1 MFVKRLP
8 RFEYHEPSSVEEAME
23 ILGTHQGHCK
33 VIAGGTDL
41 LVSMKKRERVPLHL
55 VNLKGIDELKGINY
69 EDDEGL
75 KIGSLVTLA
84 EIENAEVI
92 KEACPMLKDAAEVMA
107 APQIRSLGTIGGN
120 LCSASPSADTAPP
133 LIASG
138 ASVRIIGSQ
147 GERELPVE
155 EFFRNPG
162 ESVLEDTEIL
172 SHIFIPAP
180 PGNSGAAYLKLMRRG
195 AMDLALVGVA
205 VYLEAEDE
213 RGLCTGARI
222 ALGAV
227 APTPIRAC
235 RAEEVLRDKKIDK
248 ALAKEAGRI
257 ASEESRPIADVRASE
272 AYRRSMVEV
281 LTQRAITK
289 ALDRIGTKTS

>member
-8 RFEYHEPSSVEEAME
+8 RFEYFEPSSVREALE
-23 ILGTHQGHCK
+23 VLRAHRGQCSL
-33 VIAGGTDL
+33 IAGGTDL
-41 LVSMKKRERVPLHL
+41 LVSMKKRERVPAHL
-55 VNLKGIDELKGINY
+55 VNLKGIDELKGIHY
-69 EDDEGL
+69 DDNKGL
-75 KIGSLVTLA
+75 RIGSLATLV
-84 EIENAEVI
+84 EIADERVVE
-92 KEACPMLKDAAEVMA
+92 EACPMLKDAAEVMA

-138 ASVRIIGSQ
+138 ASVRIIGPQ

-155 EFFRNPG
+155 EFFRGPG

-180 PGNSGAAYLKLMRRG
+180 PGNSGTAYLKLMRRG
-195 AMDLALVGVA
+195 AMDLAIVGVA
-205 VYLEAEDE
+205 VYLE
-213 RGLCTGARI
+213 RGGETDLCKRACI

-227 APTPIRAC
+227 APTPMRAL

-248 ALAKEAGRI
+248 ALTREAGRI
-257 ASEESRPIADVRASE
+257 ASEESRPIDDVRASE

-281 LTQRAITK
+281 LTQRAIMK
-289 ALDRIGTKTS
+289 ALDRIGTKAS